1 MFGETIDKILK
12 HQQQLM
18 SSQCSTVKFA
28 AQAHQLMGRRNAE
41 AAAFLLSSR
50 VIEHTCLVDDIHRQL
65 RDVRKVVQAS
75 ELSGTENIRAQ
86 RDVLLGTEEL
96 IAVAASIRTQLQTI
110 DRQLNSAV

>member
-1 MFGETIDKILK
+1 
-12 HQQQLM
+12 M

-41 AAAFLLSSR
+41 AAASETSQASSASLEMLFLLSSR